1 MTILLVETHINCY
14 TSITVR
20 KGTPPRPYTKPIN
33 PIKKMKSNT
42 DKLNLGLLV
51 RVSFTKFNPI
61 KSNKTMKAEYAA
73 KHGSDA
79 SMHTSTTRVVHK
91 KFIDPL
97 QKIETL
103 ARQLCEKLTLPWE
116 DRGNRLLPADN
127 VVKFQTELAALRR
140 KWDDAVEEFIVEWD
154 KIVEDAKAR
163 LNGDFR
169 ESNYPPAEFVRT
181 VFKMSAIFMPMPD
194 NSRLVDSIRD
204 EMEDIFDVRLKA
216 AGDELRTRLITTLEH
231 LATKCKQVGGEDSSR
246 FHTSNVTNVL
256 ELCELIPDML
266 VGDDPALL
274 AAIAD
279 AKSMLASVDASS
291 IKSSVVIADDI
302 RVKAAAIANS
312 LI

>member
-1 MTILLVETHINCY
+1 MTAT
-14 TSITVR
+14 
-20 KGTPPRPYTKPIN
+20 
-33 PIKKMKSNT
+33 T

-61 KSNKTMKAEYAA
+61 KSNSTMKTEYAA

-97 QKIETL
+97 QRIETL

-127 VVKFQTELAALRR
+127 VVKFQTELATLRR
-140 KWDDAVEEFIVEWD
+140 KWDNAVEEFVVEWD
-154 KIVEDAKAR
+154 KIVLDARTR

-169 ESNYPPAEFVRT
+169 ESNYPSANYVRT

-204 EMEDIFDVRLKA
+204 EMEDVFTDRIKA
-216 AGDELRTRLITTLEH
+216 AGNELRNRLITKLEH
-231 LATKCKQVGGEDSSR
+231 LASKCNEVGGEGTIR
-246 FHTSNVTNVL
+246 FYESNVTNVL

-274 AAIAD
+274 TAIAD
-279 AKSMLASVDASS
+279 AKSMLDNVDADS
-291 IKSSVVIADDI
+291 IKSSEIIADDI
-302 RVKAAAIANS
+302 RTKAAAIASS